1 MLDCGFPYEG
11 PILVSF
17 LFSWGLIL
25 CILKEMRVVVTCWQC
40 QGWDMGPEL
49 RQGGSFPSLSPPCPP
64 LLYCWL
70 VEGGVG
76 GGAGGTDANREI
88 LPSPL
93 LPLYMSVTRRRR
105 VWLPLGTAVIFP
117 LISELS
123 VSASTIVELGQV
135 SFPLPSPVLP
145 SLPFLSPPFP
155 FSPLPSSLL
164 SSRWCP
170 TCCCCCLTAE
180 WRLLQRILGSS
191 SGRTCFCQGKGSC
204 ATQHWLLLLQLLP
217 SRGNPPRGPTA
228 GPHSCSILLPREIP
242 SLCTVTQSS
251 LGAPGTLAWPR
262 GAWDP
267 EINFPSRRSTPLH
280 RIFPLHRILLWLCQ
294 PMTF

>member
-25 CILKEMRVVVTCWQC
+25 CILKEMSVVVTCWQC

-76 GGAGGTDANREI
+76 GGAGGTDANPEI

-93 LPLYMSVTRRRR
+93 LPLYRSVTRRWR

-180 WRLLQRILGSS
+180 WKLLQRILGSS
-191 SGRTCFCQGKGSC
+191 SGRSCVSVKGKAHVPHSTGCSSCSCCHQGETHHGVPQRVPTPAAFCCPGRYPLC
-204 ATQHWLLLLQLLP
+204 ALLL
-217 SRGNPPRGPTA
+217 NPP
-228 GPHSCSILLPREIP
+228 
-242 SLCTVTQSS
+242 
-251 LGAPGTLAWPR
+251 
-262 GAWDP
+262 
-267 EINFPSRRSTPLH
+267 
-280 RIFPLHRILLWLCQ
+280 
-294 PMTF
+294 